1 MDRYLC
7 VWRRNKVKSLVLF
20 ESEMCCGIKM
30 TGAEI
35 NKNLL
40 YLSPTLQKIQRET
53 NYEVERHSL
62 TIEPN
67 VFLENEEVKSLIDK
81 NGISVLP
88 ITVVDG
94 EVKKFGA
101 YPSLKE
107 FENFTGVN
115 E

>member
-1 MDRYLC
+1 KLC
-7 VWRRNKVKSLVLF
+7 NR
-20 ESEMCCGIKM
+20 
-30 TGAEI
+30 T
-35 NKNLL
+35 
-40 YLSPTLQKIQRET
+40 
-53 NYEVERHSL
+53 
-62 TIEPN
+62 EPN

-88 ITVVDG
+88 ITIVDG

>member
-1 MDRYLC
+1 MFFYY
-7 VWRRNKVKSLVLF
+7 STLF
-20 ESEMCCGIKM
+20 DSRFK
-30 TGAEI
+30 
-35 NKNLL
+35 
-40 YLSPTLQKIQRET
+40 TLQQ
-53 NYEVERHSL
+53 NQ
-62 TIEPN
+62 
-67 VFLENEEVKSLIDK
+67 SLIDK

-88 ITVVDG
+88 ITIVDG

>member
-1 MDRYLC
+1 
-7 VWRRNKVKSLVLF
+7 
-20 ESEMCCGIKM
+20 
-30 TGAEI
+30 
-35 NKNLL
+35 
-40 YLSPTLQKIQRET
+40 
-53 NYEVERHSL
+53 
-62 TIEPN
+62 
-67 VFLENEEVKSLIDK
+67 LENEEVKSLIDK

-88 ITVVDG
+88 ITIVDG

>member
-1 MDRYLC
+1 M
-7 VWRRNKVKSLVLF
+7 KSLVLF
-20 ESEMCCGIKM
+20 ESEMCCGIKT
-30 TGAEI
+30 TGAEV
-35 NKNLL
+35 NRKLL

-67 VFLENEEVKSLIDK
+67 VFLENEEVKSLIEK

-88 ITVVDG
+88 ITIVDG
-94 EVKKFGA
+94 EVKKLGA

-107 FENFTGVN
+107 FENFTGVT